1 MRMPTPS
8 DEVEAASRGALAE
21 LAAPLARLCVSHG
34 LPFAVL
40 EELLKRAYV
49 DAARAVV
56 SGSTEQRDI
65 SRVSAATGL
74 NRREVTRLTQAIP
87 APATQRASPVSE
99 LFTRWVSDSRYR
111 TKRGEPR
118 VLDRQGPAPS
128 FESLA
133 RSITQDV
140 HPRTLLEELCR
151 LGLAEHDG
159 ARDRVRLL
167 QGAFV
172 PRRDQARMFGFLG
185 ANVADHFSAAVANVL
200 GQGTEHFEQAIF
212 ADDLS
217 SESLATV
224 RALVAAQWQQML
236 DGLVPEL
243 ERLIAA
249 DREIGRDAGQRV
261 RIGLYTYQED
271 MTGPE
276 TGKGK

>member
-1 MRMPTPS
+1 MPTPS
-8 DEVEAASRGALAE
+8 EDVEAAFRGALVD
-21 LAAPLARLCVSHG
+21 LFAPLARLGVAHG

-49 DAARAVV
+49 DAARAAV
-56 SGSTEQRDI
+56 SGSVEQRDI

-74 NRREVTRLTQAIP
+74 NRREVTRLTQAVP
-87 APATQRASPVSE
+87 AAAAQRASPVSE

-128 FESLA
+128 FETLA

-151 LGLAEHDG
+151 LGLAEHDA

-167 QGAFV
+167 QSAFV
-172 PRRDQARMFGFLG
+172 PRRDQARMLGFLG
-185 ANVADHFSAAVANVL
+185 ANVADHFAAAVANVL

-212 ADDLS
+212 ADELS
-217 SESLATV
+217 DESLAVV
-224 RALVAAQWQQML
+224 RRLMAAQWQQML

-243 ERLIAA
+243 ERLIAG
-249 DREIGRDAGQRV
+249 DREAGRAAARRL

-271 MTGPE
+271 MTGPQ
-276 TGKGK
+276 TGKDD